1 MRAFRFHVRGSQV
14 GTLILEGPEVI
25 QKQIKEVEVL
35 LSSLPDALFHA
46 IKINQV
52 G

>member
-1 MRAFRFHVRGSQV
+1 MDGLGKTERDVAK
-14 GTLILEGPEVI
+14 LM
-25 QKQIKEVEVL
+25 KQIKEVEVL